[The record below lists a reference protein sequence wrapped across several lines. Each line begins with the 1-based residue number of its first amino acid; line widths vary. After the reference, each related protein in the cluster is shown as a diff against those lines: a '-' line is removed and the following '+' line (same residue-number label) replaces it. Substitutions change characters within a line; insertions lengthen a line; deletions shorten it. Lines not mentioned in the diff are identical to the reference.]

1 MIDKEHMVREAAMTT
16 FQEIISC
23 NPTSIQSYLIDVLR
37 VIKYIFFTYTG
48 TNLLSVYY
56 ILNLLMDNYREI
68 FQYQN
73 FVDEIA
79 ECLVQKWDEFKKI
92 KNKK

>member
-1 MIDKEHMVREAAMTT
+1 
-16 FQEIISC
+16 
-23 NPTSIQSYLIDVLR
+23 
-37 VIKYIFFTYTG
+37 
-48 TNLLSVYY
+48 
-56 ILNLLMDNYREI
+56 MDNYREI